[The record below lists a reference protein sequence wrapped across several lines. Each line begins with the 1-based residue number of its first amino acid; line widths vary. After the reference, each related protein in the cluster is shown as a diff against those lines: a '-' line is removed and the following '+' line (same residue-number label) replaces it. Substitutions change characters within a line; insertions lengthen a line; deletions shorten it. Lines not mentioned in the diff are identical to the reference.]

1 MVKYTE
7 QIRNYNNSNY
17 THKRSIKT
25 DNMHKN
31 KRKTS

>member
-1 MVKYTE
+1 MVKDTA

-17 THKRSIKT
+17 TYKRSIKT
-25 DNMHKN
+25 DNRHKN